1 MPLSH
6 YELVERAEASLI
18 AALIE
23 GDLESL
29 LKLCHRDIVF
39 TNEIG
44 KTMYGVRTLH
54 VFTPEIL
61 SFDSIEI
68 LRKGIRFFD
77 SVAIVSSCERR
88 SGIYLGLSF
97 SSEYHITRVWK
108 YVKGWRIISTT
119 SMLTDWP
126 KRRKI

>member
-44 KTMYGVRTLH
+44 KTMYGVHYMFLRLKSCRS
-54 VFTPEIL
+54 IL
-61 SFDSIEI
+61 
-68 LRKGIRFFD
+68 
-77 SVAIVSSCERR
+77 
-88 SGIYLGLSF
+88 
-97 SSEYHITRVWK
+97 
-108 YVKGWRIISTT
+108 
-119 SMLTDWP
+119 
-126 KRRKI
+126 